1 MKQKTIHSKHCQN
14 LKAEKNHS
22 KHCQNLL
29 FPIRHNQANF
39 LVQSSREQLLDK
51 EDKRIQ
57 RKLLN
62 AGDKLEDLEKV

>member
-14 LKAEKNHS
+14 PKAEKNHS
-22 KHCQNLL
+22 KQCQNLL
-29 FPIRHNQANF
+29 FPIRHNQVNF

-62 AGDKLEDLEKV
+62 AGDKLEDLQKV